1 MEGVHNSAITS
12 IEDDTGVGDEMKNAA
27 ASEDDSDSNC
37 SDDVDGNNQNTV
49 IYLVIFRL
57 IFHFL
62 LFLVSELDDEEKEYA
77 VDKILDR
84 RLVVD
89 GPNPTPECYE
99 YLVAW
104 KDCSEE
110 EDSWEPYENVKKC
123 QMELEEFHQRLNKKK
138 KESSF

>member
-1 MEGVHNSAITS
+1 MSKL
-12 IEDDTGVGDEMKNAA
+12 ED
-27 ASEDDSDSNC
+27 
-37 SDDVDGNNQNTV
+37 
-49 IYLVIFRL
+49 
-57 IFHFL
+57 
-62 LFLVSELDDEEKEYA
+62 EKEYA

-89 GPNPTPECYE
+89 GPNPMPECYV

-138 KESSF
+138 KESYF

>member
-1 MEGVHNSAITS
+1 M
-12 IEDDTGVGDEMKNAA
+12 
-27 ASEDDSDSNC
+27 SD
-37 SDDVDGNNQNTV
+37 
-49 IYLVIFRL
+49 F
-57 IFHFL
+57 
-62 LFLVSELDDEEKEYA
+62 EEKGKEYA

-89 GPNPTPECYE
+89 GPNPMPECYV

-123 QMELEEFHQRLNKKK
+123 KAKIEELLNKTKSIRK
-138 KESSF
+138 AH

>member
-1 MEGVHNSAITS
+1 M
-12 IEDDTGVGDEMKNAA
+12 
-27 ASEDDSDSNC
+27 SD
-37 SDDVDGNNQNTV
+37 
-49 IYLVIFRL
+49 F
-57 IFHFL
+57 
-62 LFLVSELDDEEKEYA
+62 EEKWKEYA

-89 GPNPTPECYE
+89 GPNPMPECYV

-123 QMELEEFHQRLNKKK
+123 KAKIEELLNKTKSIRK
-138 KESSF
+138 AH